1 MEEESQAP
9 DLRALREAQDL
20 DLASLSSA
28 TSLSVAQL
36 RELEEGGSG
45 HFYSEAIKQQALRR
59 VLRHLGAETPN
70 SNPAS
75 SANASSSPSSDQASP
90 PKTQGAVIQGIIR
103 LSQTGDQYEDPRFP
117 INRSMALPSGVVWLA
132 AVILLGIVLIWMY
145 PYERVQPAFAELKT
159 WLTPSTTETIAV
171 QPTVTT
177 ASVPSQTQEESVQ
190 TTKDAA
196 EASAASDPAR
206 QNESLSSAK
215 DTQPPSSVSNVQAP
229 GSSTSA
235 VPTAQP
241 QAPVASANA
250 VPAPAP
256 APLASNASN
265 SAVAG
270 CESFKAEPV
279 LVKPISIEK
288 PAQFVYVLA
297 KAPTVLCATDGQG
310 KTTRLELMPGVGRS
324 IYGPAPWVLANA
336 NWGDLDLFFQGAK
349 VWIPAGTSSR
359 VRLNEQPVNKPSAPV
374 QTAPKN

>member
-190 TTKDAA
+190 TTKYAA

-215 DTQPPSSVSNVQAP
+215 DTQPPSSVPNVQ
-229 GSSTSA
+229 
-235 VPTAQP
+235 
-241 QAPVASANA
+241 
-250 VPAPAP
+250 APAP